1 MIEEYV
7 SCHIILIDQ
16 EDQIEDVIIF
26 SSEDVIIFCSDF
38 CAQTHPNYEGWY
50 GCAEQMA
57 PQWCE
62 SCGEKID

>member
-26 SSEDVIIFCSDF
+26 CSEDVIIFCSDF
-38 CAQTHPNYEGWY
+38 CAKTHPNYEGWY
-50 GCAEQMA
+50 GGYEVMA

-62 SCGEKID
+62 SCGEKIG